1 MKCLFLICVLTLA
14 GCASIEH
21 AGNAEYSVE
30 PFVTPGGAAVCCR
43 VSVKN
48 GKEIAYLEAH
58 IEKTGDNYKVDL
70 VEKGVKAFEGQ
81 AIAASVIGASLTAAQ
96 RAALAVILA
105 PLAPVVIP
113 TVGAALASP
122 GIGAAAVGAAGVIA
136 TQKALE
142 E

>member
-81 AIAASVIGASLTAAQ
+81 ALAAQVFGATLSAAQ

-105 PLAPVVIP
+105 PLAPAVIP
-113 TVGAALASP
+113 TVGAALARP
-122 GIGAAAVGAAGVIA
+122 
-136 TQKALE
+136 
-142 E
+142 